1 MVLTVKTSLYVGVA
15 AFMGESKG
23 LQCLVLLQVCV
34 PVAGKKVAEAEDRF
48 AEENRLKLFVCSFL
62 TQ

>member
-1 MVLTVKTSLYVGVA
+1 MVLTIKTSLHVGV
-15 AFMGESKG
+15 GESKG
-23 LQCLVLLQVCV
+23 LQRSVCV